1 MSKVQQALAKGP
13 FRRVVGRTAVPASGG
28 ATRYRE
34 TLECGHRLTTKAQF
48 HGRTPPQRR
57 RCGYCVLATMEAP

>member
-1 MSKVQQALAKGP
+1 
-13 FRRVVGRTAVPASGG
+13 VGRTAVPASGG